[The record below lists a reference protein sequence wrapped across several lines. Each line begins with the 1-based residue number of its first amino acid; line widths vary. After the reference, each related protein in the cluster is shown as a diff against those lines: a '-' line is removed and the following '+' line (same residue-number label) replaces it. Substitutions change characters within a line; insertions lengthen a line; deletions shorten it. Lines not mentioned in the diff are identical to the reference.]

1 MIFLIIDSVECY
13 LEKYIV
19 IEVYIDHLSNDIP
32 SDIIIFNIN
41 LTISSCFYA
50 FISTFFLKV
59 HLVFRFQ
66 KLEKKLLL
74 II

>member
-50 FISTFFLKV
+50 FILTFF
-59 HLVFRFQ
+59 
-66 KLEKKLLL
+66 
-74 II
+74 